1 MNPKCQCSSKKG
13 AEGDLIHAE
22 GSVTMGGGDCN
33 DAATSQGVLA
43 ATRTRGKQHVKGA
56 QACRHLDFGPVK
68 QILEFLPPELWESK
82 FLLV

>member
-43 ATRTRGKQHVKGA
+43 ATRTRGK
-56 QACRHLDFGPVK
+56 
-68 QILEFLPPELWESK
+68 
-82 FLLV
+82 